1 MGGTFGSP
9 WIPYRFAFGRWDSL
23 MRHIPSIGVFC
34 SILWLSY
41 FFTITVHFWI
51 NNNPFDLPRA
61 LSYFQRILAFAPTII
76 VSFVIGW
83 LAHVGMDWIENVNAK
98 KNKNMTNNTK
108 KTMDEE
114 FGYDDDDDYTAA
126 NQRFTKS
133 LITPEGEDD
142 DSAEDN
148 IPEETAVAGSDSN
161 AKKRLQCHREFKIIS
176 LHSTSGRPAF
186 DELVEA
192 SDVEQYDT
200 TGIYLCGPEQMISSC
215 KKAAGMGCQHAA
227 ERIQMALKKN
237 KFVFYEEKFEW

>member
-1 MGGTFGSP
+1 MG
-9 WIPYRFAFGRWDSL
+9 
-23 MRHIPSIGVFC
+23 
-34 SILWLSY
+34 
-41 FFTITVHFWI
+41 
-51 NNNPFDLPRA
+51 
-61 LSYFQRILAFAPTII
+61 

-83 LAHVGMDWIENVNAK
+83 LAHVVMDWIENVNAK
-98 KNKNMTNNTK
+98 KNKKSRSEYMTNNTK

-114 FGYDDDDDYTAA
+114 FGYDDDDNYAAA
-126 NQRFTKS
+126 NQKFTKS
-133 LITPEGEDD
+133 LIAPEGEDN
-142 DSAEDN
+142 DSAEDD
-148 IPEETAVAGSDSN
+148 IPEE
-161 AKKRLQCHREFKIIS
+161 KRLQCHREFKMIS

-200 TGIYLCGPEQMISSC
+200 TGIYLCGPEQMIPSC